1 MTRPISADVP
11 SVNPA
16 PSPQKRRRPVPA
28 ALKAIAGVLLLGV
41 VWIVAAGAGGAGGG
55 GRPWPDALK
64 AIAGLFLLAV
74 VFIVAA
80 IVGGSGGGESPQAPG
95 PVTESPAC
103 VEEPGAQTPEEL
115 GYPAFATA
123 NTTRVGGS
131 DPASNAAAVALA
143 AYPSGE
149 QRPQAV
155 TLVDGNDWRSAVS
168 AAVLMA
174 PPLGAPLLVSTAAGP
189 PEPTEGALE
198 ALDPEGGG

>member
-1 MTRPISADVP
+1 MRSPGCSCSPSYSSSPRSSAAPEAARVPRPQDRSP
-11 SVNPA
+11 SRPPPWRRPA
-16 PSPQKRRRPVPA
+16 PTPPTA
-28 ALKAIAGVLLLGV
+28 AAIP
-41 VWIVAAGAGGAGGG
+41 AGAGGG
-55 GRPWPDALK
+55 DT
-64 AIAGLFLLAV
+64 
-74 VFIVAA
+74 
-80 IVGGSGGGESPQAPG
+80 PQAPG
-95 PVTESPAC
+95 PLTEPPAS
-103 VEEPGAQTPEEL
+103 VEEPAAQTPEEL

-123 NTTRVGGS
+123 NTTRVGGP

>member
-1 MTRPISADVP
+1 MTRPINADVP

-16 PSPQKRRRPVPA
+16 PSPKKRRRPVPA
-28 ALKAIAGVLLLGV
+28 
-41 VWIVAAGAGGAGGG
+41 
-55 GRPWPDALK
+55 ALK

-80 IVGGSGGGESPQAPG
+80 IGGGSGGGGEPHGPSPAPAVVGAAGAGESPQAPG
-95 PVTESPAC
+95 PVTESPAS

-189 PEPTEGALE
+189 PQPTEGALE